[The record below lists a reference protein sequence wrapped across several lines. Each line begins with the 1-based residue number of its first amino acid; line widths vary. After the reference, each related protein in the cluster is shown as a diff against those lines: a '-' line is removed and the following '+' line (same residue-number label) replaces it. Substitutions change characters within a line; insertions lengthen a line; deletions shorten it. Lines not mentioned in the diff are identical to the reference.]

1 MEKTQQ
7 FKALVAPTWPG
18 FGSQQS
24 KKKKKTAYNSL

>member
-24 KKKKKTAYNSL
+24 KKKKTAYNSL